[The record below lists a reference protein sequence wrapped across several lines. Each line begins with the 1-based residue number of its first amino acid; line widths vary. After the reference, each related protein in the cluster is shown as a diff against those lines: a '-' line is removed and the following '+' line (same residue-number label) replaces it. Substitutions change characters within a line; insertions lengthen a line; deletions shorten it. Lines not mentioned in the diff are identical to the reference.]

1 MKLYN
6 PLNREKIL
14 DDYEI
19 KLRSTDQRLQSLE
32 KNNLVLHQRIKTLEE
47 ENERLVT
54 SLKRFKETENSH
66 AEKLQL
72 KNVTEDFQ
80 RYSVTEKIE
89 TADLSPTL
97 GKRSG
102 VNI

>member
-54 SLKRFKETENSH
+54 SLKRFKETENS
-66 AEKLQL
+66 AENTQ
-72 KNVTEDFQ
+72 KNFSSKMGRKTFRDT
-80 RYSVTEKIE
+80 RPGRK
-89 TADLSPTL
+89 
-97 GKRSG
+97 
-102 VNI
+102 

>member
-54 SLKRFKETENSH
+54 SLKRNCGGSGGFS
-66 AEKLQL
+66 
-72 KNVTEDFQ
+72 
-80 RYSVTEKIE
+80 R
-89 TADLSPTL
+89 L
-97 GKRSG
+97 GRKSF
-102 VNI
+102 